1 MMTYALLLK
10 SGDNKRPRCFR
21 YESLATSLILN
32 STWKYPLIQSR
43 INFRRG
49 LCSFGPLSYSIFLAF
64 LRHIWPER
72 IDCEQVTCLVTP
84 AALAQGAVSWSP
96 WTSDFASIGF
106 IYIYIFT
113 LYIYIYV
120 LFHIFRFSISFLLML
135 MSHLSSFLFFL
146 FTRLWLVFGETSKAP
161 CYHKDSAS
169 VETCPGKPSR

>member
-106 IYIYIFT
+106 IYIYIYT
-113 LYIYIYV
+113 VYIYICP
-120 LFHIFRFSISFLLML
+120 FSYFSLLYL
-135 MSHLSSFLFFL
+135 LSSHAHVSSLFVSLFFVHSAL
-146 FTRLWLVFGETSKAP
+146 VGFRRNFQGTLLPQRLSK
-161 CYHKDSAS
+161 
-169 VETCPGKPSR
+169 R